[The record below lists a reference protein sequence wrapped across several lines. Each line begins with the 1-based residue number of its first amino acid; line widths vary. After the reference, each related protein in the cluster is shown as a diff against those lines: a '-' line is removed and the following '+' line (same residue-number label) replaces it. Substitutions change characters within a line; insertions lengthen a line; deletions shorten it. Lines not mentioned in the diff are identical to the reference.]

1 MKHIIIGN
9 GIIALTTAFKLLNML
24 GPADTITIIGPID
37 RTGSATLAAAAMLNS
52 FAEIDAHSLKSDTDL
67 YHFELS
73 HQATRMWPD
82 FEMGLIEAANYH
94 LPLGCAKYAVHSGG
108 CFDQGTYVINNA
120 AADQV
125 DDQNFDAIVKTLK
138 KFNKKFDFV
147 DPKDIPNYYPAQRN
161 RAMRAILIHNE
172 GWLNPR
178 LVVEM
183 LDTILRHN
191 SQVRFINAKVDK
203 FITAVDGID
212 AVMLE
217 NKKTI
222 SGDVFLLANGAMAGN
237 TLKQSELDLNI
248 QPIFHGVGVSLELKA
263 PDFPHEN
270 CIRTPNRGGACG
282 IYAVPFFQR
291 PDQIN
296 NHILIGASN
305 FLSPEPFFH
314 ARAGSVAHLLESAI
328 NEINENLFDA
338 QMVRVNV
345 GWRPTTQ
352 DTYPLLGR
360 TSIGNLVIA
369 TGTKRN
375 GFHLSPLISEMM
387 AALMMGEDVD
397 KRLGVFAPERKIIR
411 ELSHDDAIKIGIES
425 LISQHYQHG
434 YKPSNIRM
442 EKLVQEG
449 FRRDLEEL
457 HYKVGALDWGIPP
470 ELINMYKRG
479 HAR

>member
-9 GIIALTTAFKLLNML
+9 GIIALTTAFKLLNRL
-24 GPADTITIIGPID
+24 GPTDTITIIGPID

-52 FAEIDAHSLKSDTDL
+52 FAEIEAHSLKSDTNR

-73 HQATRMWPD
+73 NQATRMWPN
-82 FEMGLIEAANYH
+82 FEVELIEAANDH
-94 LPLGCAKYAVHSGG
+94 LPFGCAKYAIHSGG

-125 DDQNFDAIVKTLK
+125 DDKNFEAIVRTLK
-138 KFNKKFDFV
+138 KFNKKFDYV
-147 DPKDIPNYYPAQRN
+147 DPQNIPNYYPAQRD
-161 RAMRAILIHNE
+161 RAIRAILIHNE

-178 LVVEM
+178 LVIEE
-183 LDTILRHN
+183 LDTILTHN
-191 SQVRFINAKVDK
+191 PKVMFVNAKAEK
-203 FITAVDGID
+203 LIMAVSGIES
-212 AVMLE
+212 VMLE
-217 NKKTI
+217 NKKII
-222 SGDVFLLANGAMAGN
+222 SGDVFLLANGAVAGN

-263 PDFPHEN
+263 PDLPHAN

-282 IYAVPFFQR
+282 IYAVPFFR
-291 PDQIN
+291 GLDRVN
-296 NHILIGASN
+296 DHILIGASN

-314 ARAGSVAHLLESAI
+314 ARAGSVGHLLESAI
-328 NEINENLFDA
+328 NEINENFFDA
-338 QMVRVNV
+338 QLVRVNV

-352 DTYPLLGR
+352 DTYPLLGK
-360 TSIGNLVIA
+360 TSIGNLIIA

-387 AALMMGEDVD
+387 SALMMGEDAD
-397 KRLGVFAPERKIIR
+397 ERLDVFAPERKLIR
-411 ELSHDDAIKIGIES
+411 ELSYDDAIEIGIES

-442 EKLVQEG
+442 ERLVRKG

-457 HYKVGALDWGIPP
+457 HNKVGALDWGIPP

-479 HAR
+479 YAR